1 VHLDRS
7 DSVGRRTDT
16 VCIVAMI
23 VEDWAARVDRH
34 FGFLKEHGFRVE
46 AALGF
51 SSGWCTR
58 VVYVSE
64 TSAIAVDRNTDR
76 RRAEVILA
84 KLTEGTLPPWRTGY
98 PLVPFDYVLLDS
110 VVDARAPERQR
121 WHSIPG
127 KSYEEQVSFWAATL
141 RSVAPEFL
149 LGDLSAIEDGERA
162 VRDSMARKTHVSEQE
177 RLTQGIATQ
186 HVLRNL
192 KRKRDGS

>member
-1 VHLDRS
+1 
-7 DSVGRRTDT
+7 
-16 VCIVAMI
+16 MI
-23 VEDWAARVDRH
+23 VEDWAARVDQH

-51 SSGWCTR
+51 SSECCTR

-64 TSAIAVDRNTDR
+64 ISAIAVDRNTDR

-84 KLTEGTLPPWRTGY
+84 KLIEGRLPPWQTGY
-98 PLVPFDYVLLDS
+98 PLVAFDYVLLDS
-110 VVDARAPERQR
+110 VVDARAPARQR
-121 WHSIPG
+121 WHALPG
-127 KSYEEQVSFWAATL
+127 KSFEEQVSFWAVTL
-141 RSVAPEFL
+141 QSVAPEFL
-149 LGDLSAIEDGERA
+149 QGDLSAIDDGERA